1 VTGSD
6 GIAIRARGL
15 TRRFGSFVAVDRID
29 MDVPRASVTGF
40 LGPNGSGKTTTLR
53 MLCGLLTPSEGRI
66 EVLGLSIPREAEAL
80 KLRIGYMTQKFSL
93 YEDLTV
99 LENLKFI
106 AAVQGF
112 GPRDAKARIE
122 ELLSEYRMEPRR
134 NQLAGTM
141 SGGQKQRLALAC
153 CVLHRPELLLL
164 DEPTSAVDPESRREF
179 WDHLFGLAD
188 AGTTLLVSTHF
199 MDEAE
204 RCHRLAILDRGRLV
218 AQGTPPELRQGIP
231 ERVLAVDGERPR
243 EAQVVLRRLPGA
255 VAVAQIGTRLRVLAE
270 RELDAGALERALRE
284 AGLEARVT
292 EVAPDLEDVFVS
304 TTRGTKRPE
313 AA

>member
-1 VTGSD
+1 
-6 GIAIRARGL
+6 
-15 TRRFGSFVAVDRID
+15 
-29 MDVPRASVTGF
+29 
-40 LGPNGSGKTTTLR
+40 
-53 MLCGLLTPSEGRI
+53 
-66 EVLGLSIPREAEAL
+66 
-80 KLRIGYMTQKFSL
+80 
-93 YEDLTV
+93 
-99 LENLKFI
+99 
-106 AAVQGF
+106 
-112 GPRDAKARIE
+112 
-122 ELLSEYRMEPRR
+122 
-134 NQLAGTM
+134 M

-218 AQGTPPELRQGIP
+218 AQGTPHELMHGIP

-243 EAQVVLRRLPGA
+243 EAQAVLRNVPGA
-255 VAVAQIGTRLRVLAE
+255 AAVAQIGTRLRVLAE
-270 RELDAGALERALRE
+270 RELDAASLERALRE
-284 AGLEARVT
+284 AGIEARVS
-292 EVAPDLEDVFVS
+292 EVPADLEDVFVS
-304 TTRGTKRPE
+304 TTRATRRPE